1 LAQDDY
7 YYEIQLTN
15 KQLVFYF
22 LAGATLLISSFL
34 LGVMVGR
41 GVDAGGG
48 DVLAAK
54 PVHEEKIV
62 PEEAPKGQA
71 SAAPD
76 LSYTQRL
83 ESEKP
88 QEDLEKPANPPEPAK
103 PSKPAKNR
111 APALAASPSPKSSP
125 KEDFV
130 SPEPSSETTP
140 KPATSPKATPSPK
153 AGDAS
158 PSTAAAG
165 PLMIQV
171 GAFRDRAA
179 ADSIVGRL
187 KAKGYSAFVVPTD
200 GDLFNVRVGGY
211 SSKAD
216 AEKAMKQLRDDE
228 KFKPFLV
235 RP

>member
-54 PVHEEKIV
+54 PVHEDKIV
-62 PEEAPKGQA
+62 QEEGPKGQA

-76 LSYTQRL
+76 LTYNQRL

-88 QEDLEKPANPPEPAK
+88 QEDLEKPASAE
-103 PSKPAKNR
+103 SQKPAKASKGR
-111 APALAASPSPKSSP
+111 GSALASPTPKPSPKADVSSP
-125 KEDFV
+125 EAT
-130 SPEPSSETTP
+130 PSAAP
-140 KPATSPKATPSPK
+140 SPKATPSPK
-153 AGDAS
+153 PSTDAS
-158 PSTAAAG
+158 PATAAAATG
-165 PLMIQV
+165 PFTIQV
-171 GAFRDRAA
+171 GAFKDKAS

-187 KAKGYSAFVVPTD
+187 KGKGYSAFVVATD
-200 GDLFNVRVGGY
+200 GDLFNVRVGTY
-211 SSKAD
+211 PSKTD
-216 AEKAMKQLRDDE
+216 AEKAMRQLRDEE
-228 KFKPFLV
+228 KFRPFIV
-235 RP
+235 HP